1 VNWMRVSNNGIR
13 ETQHMYVS
21 VSVCAVKTST
31 FSGFGLDEDPRMGE
45 NSRRGK

>member
-1 VNWMRVSNNGIR
+1 
-13 ETQHMYVS
+13 MYVS

-31 FSGFGLDEDPRMGE
+31 FTGFGLDEDRRMGE